1 MYVCPHCNQP
11 GISALRR
18 SFLGPRFPATCK
30 QCGGKIGVPDAQSFL
45 ATIPFLLSILVA
57 PLASTFAHSFLTA
70 LIGAVA
76 MFVLHFKFVPLVK
89 R

>member
-18 SFLGPRFPATCK
+18 SFLGPLIPATCK
-30 QCGGKIGVPDAQSFL
+30 VCGGKIGVPFGKSFL
-45 ATIPFLLSILVA
+45 AASSFILA
-57 PLASTFAHSFLTA
+57 ILISPLAHTPAYSLLTV
-70 LIGAVA
+70 IVGAAA
-76 MFVLHFKFVPLVK
+76 MFVLHFKFVPLIK